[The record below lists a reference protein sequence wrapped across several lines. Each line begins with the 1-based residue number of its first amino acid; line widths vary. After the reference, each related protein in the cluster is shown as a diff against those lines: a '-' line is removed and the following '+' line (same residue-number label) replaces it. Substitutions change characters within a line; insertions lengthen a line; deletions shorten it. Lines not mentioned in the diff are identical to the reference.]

1 LSTFFAKYKD
11 QYTSEKYT
19 NINCDF
25 SEMDTSHTKSM
36 LELELELF
44 GLMGVNHKIIDF
56 YAQMR
61 TEWCNMYQCSEGIS
75 MLHGLYMQHSGQ
87 PLTIT
92 GNTILNMAVLGYAYR
107 FDDILYAAF
116 KGDDSHIRAKKVTAV
131 RGRKAAIYEEHGY
144 KLKISFEKVS
154 EFIANFV
161 TPYGFF
167 PDVVRRSVKAVS
179 KIYENEESWEESR
192 VNLKEVLSMVN
203 SAEKYKIG
211 VDCAAIHY
219 RDKGVAINAEQVGL
233 LYQYLIQLSETDY
246 KDAEFIQATDRLTY
260 SDNYQSK

>member
-1 LSTFFAKYKD
+1 
-11 QYTSEKYT
+11 
-19 NINCDF
+19 
-25 SEMDTSHTKSM
+25 
-36 LELELELF
+36 
-44 GLMGVNHKIIDF
+44 
-56 YAQMR
+56 
-61 TEWCNMYQCSEGIS
+61 

-107 FDDILYAAF
+107 FVDMLYAAF
-116 KGDDSHIRAKKVTAV
+116 KGDDSHIRAKQVAAV
-131 RGRKAAIYEEHGY
+131 RGRKAALYEEHGY

-179 KIYENEESWEESR
+179 KIYEDEESWEESR

-203 SAEKYKIG
+203 TADKYKIG

-219 RDKGVAINAEQVGL
+219 RDKGVAITAEQVGL
-233 LYQYLIQLSETDY
+233 LYQYLIQLSNTDY